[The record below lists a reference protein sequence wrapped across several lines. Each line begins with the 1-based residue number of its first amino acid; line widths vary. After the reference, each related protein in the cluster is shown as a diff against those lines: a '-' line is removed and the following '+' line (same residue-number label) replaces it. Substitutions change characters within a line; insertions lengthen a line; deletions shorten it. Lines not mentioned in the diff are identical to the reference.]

1 MEKHMDVIRKA
12 IEDKAPSL
20 KVMSTVAAYDSKYC
34 LNSNE
39 PCLSRLLKPGSSA
52 EPTEPTLSCVETTL
66 TSGLSRRFRTSTR
79 LWNSCSGSWER
90 LRPLIS
96 SSSSPGPASNM
107 TSRSRPT
114 LSSSTVRSVLGSER
128 ASQSQLSSL
137 SVRPVR
143 RRQTL
148 RQNIRSRNRTKE

>member
-1 MEKHMDVIRKA
+1 
-12 IEDKAPSL
+12 
-20 KVMSTVAAYDSKYC
+20 
-34 LNSNE
+34 
-39 PCLSRLLKPGSSA
+39 
-52 EPTEPTLSCVETTL
+52 
-66 TSGLSRRFRTSTR
+66 
-79 LWNSCSGSWER
+79 